1 MLYELLVPLS
11 QRFAAFNVF
20 RYPSFRMIFSGI
32 LALLLG
38 MMLGPWAIR
47 QLAGRQRGSSN
58 VREDTP
64 EVQQR
69 KGGTPTMGGGLIL
82 FTIAIT
88 TLLLADLSNPSVWAA
103 LGITLGFGA
112 IGFAD
117 DYLKITKRNS
127 KGVPGK
133 LKLLLQILVFTVI
146 FLLCCTDLSFSATP
160 TFPFFTTGSLIDT
173 HVFFPFARHLHP
185 NLHWLYFPFAML
197 VVIGTSQAV
206 NLTDGLDGLAIGP
219 TIVSASTFGILAWVS
234 GAVLAGFNVAD
245 YLYVPHV
252 AGAEELSIFCAA
264 VAGSGI
270 AFLWYN
276 TYPAQVFM
284 GDVGSLALGGAL
296 GSLAVF
302 TKNELLSVIL
312 NGLFVVETLSVM
324 IQVASFKLT
333 GKRIFRMAPIHH
345 HFELLGWPEPKII
358 VRFWILSIL
367 LALASLASLKLR

>member
-1 MLYELLVPLS
+1 V
-11 QRFAAFNVF
+11 
-20 RYPSFRMIFSGI
+20 
-32 LALLLG
+32 
-38 MMLGPWAIR
+38 
-47 QLAGRQRGSSN
+47 RQRGSLN

-82 FTIAIT
+82 FTIAVP
-88 TLLLADLSNPSVWAA
+88 TLLLADLRNPTVWAA

-117 DYLKITKRNS
+117 DYLKISRKNS
-127 KGVPGK
+127 KGIPGR
-133 LKLLLQILVFTVI
+133 LKLLSQAAVFAVVFLV
-146 FLLCCTDLSFSATP
+146 CCTDLNFRLTP
-160 TFPFFTTGSLIDT
+160 SFPFISAEPLLDT
-173 HVFFPFARHLHP
+173 HLYFPFARHLHP
-185 NLHWLYFPFAML
+185 DLHWFYFPFAL
-197 VVIGTSQAV
+197 VVVVGTSQAV

-219 TIVSASTFGILAWVS
+219 TIVSAITFGVLSWVA
-234 GAVLAGFNVAD
+234 GTVIAGFNIAD

-252 AGAEELSIFCAA
+252 PGAEELSVFCAA

-296 GSLAVF
+296 GSLAVL

-312 NGLFVVETLSVM
+312 NGLFVAETLSVM
-324 IQVASFKLT
+324 IQVGSFKLT
-333 GKRIFRMAPIHH
+333 GRRIFRMAPIHH

>member
-1 MLYELLVPLS
+1 MLYELLFPLA
-11 QRFAAFNVF
+11 QRFPPFNVF
-20 RYPSFRMIFSGI
+20 RYPSFRMIASGI

-38 MMLGPWAIR
+38 MLLGPWAIR
-47 QLAGRQRGSSN
+47 ELAGRQRGSSN

-64 EVQQR
+64 EIQQR

-82 FTIAIT
+82 FTIAVP
-88 TLLLADLSNPSVWAA
+88 TLLLADVHNRSVWAA
-103 LGITLGFGA
+103 LGVTLAFGA

-117 DYLKITKRNS
+117 DYLKISRRNS
-127 KGVPGK
+127 RGVPGR
-133 LKLLLQILVFTVI
+133 LKLLAQAAAFAIL
-146 FLLCCTDLSFSATP
+146 FLVCCTDLNFRGVP
-160 TFPFFTTGSLIDT
+160 TFPFVSVGSLVDT
-173 HVFFPFARHLHP
+173 HLYFPFARHLHP
-185 NLHWLYFPFAML
+185 DLHWLYLPFAMI
-197 VVIGTSQAV
+197 VVVGTSQAV

-219 TIVSASTFGILAWVS
+219 TIVSASTFGILAWVAGS
-234 GAVLAGFNVAD
+234 VIAGFNIAD

-276 TYPAQVFM
+276 SYPAQVFM

-324 IQVASFKLT
+324 IQVASFRLT
-333 GKRIFRMAPIHH
+333 GRRIFRMAPIHH
-345 HFELLGWPEPKII
+345 HFELIGWPEPKII